1 MLTTALSLILSSY
14 TSRIKKPIFD
24 EIYIKG
30 KRIDNSNLIATKQLS
45 PTFKKLRAR
54 FFNHTS
60 KYEIKLKISINI
72 LAVLKKCL
80 ILVII

>member
-1 MLTTALSLILSSY
+1 M
-14 TSRIKKPIFD
+14 
-24 EIYIKG
+24 
-30 KRIDNSNLIATKQLS
+30 DNSNLIATKQLS
-45 PTFKKLRAR
+45 PTFKKLGAR